1 MSKKSV
7 AALFGSFYSP
17 PEFDIELC
25 SEVIEQIRHK
35 TAMGENE
42 ARTLGVAITTSI
54 GHICSAFECGFIDE
68 IDARVGNGD
77 YAIRV
82 YMSKDNQKN
91 IN

>member
-1 MSKKSV
+1 LG
-7 AALFGSFYSP
+7 LFCPP
-17 PEFDIELC
+17 PEFDIGLC

-35 TAMGENE
+35 TEMDESE
-42 ARTLGVAITTSI
+42 ARALGVTITRSI
-54 GHICSAFECGFIDE
+54 GHICSAFEYGFIDE

-82 YMSKDNQKN
+82 YMSKYNQKN